1 MNRRNFLRG
10 TVSVMAMAAV
20 LKFSEPRLLGSGVA
34 QSPPRNELGGPVT
47 YKGPIIVGETG
58 GETIVPHPAGELVDT
73 VRYGLK
79 FREMESA

>member
-34 QSPPRNELGGPVT
+34 QSPPLSDVNRVQQGGPVT
-47 YKGPIIVGETG
+47 YKGPIIVGG
-58 GETIVPHPAGELVDT
+58 DDAGELVDT

-79 FREMESA
+79 FVEMEQA

>member
-20 LKFSEPRLLGSGVA
+20 LKFAEPRLLGSGVA
-34 QSPPRNELGGPVT
+34 QSPPRSDLNRVQLGGPVT
-47 YKGPIIVGETG
+47 YKGPIIVGG
-58 GETIVPHPAGELVDT
+58 DAGELVDT